1 MKKSIIILSF
11 IAVSFGLKAQ
21 HYDTLV
27 YKPVE
32 IETCRTVFDT
42 TLAVSQNFSMFNNYA
57 YRYTTCPNSGYLPYY
72 FGYIAGTNDYGID
85 RLAQP
90 YFMDTI
96 VRVIG
101 VATQFS
107 GAINGNPNATFNLY
121 LQDTG
126 FTTVYAH
133 ANYKCVQD
141 TSIHNPNG
149 NQLSTI
155 VLGRYYFDTAINI
168 QNFNLVADFP
178 TFNTPNY
185 YPSIFNHTLSA
196 FDTSSCWGMN
206 AECYT
211 GHSPYFRKNGVWTS
225 FKDDYV
231 YELYSRMHIFMFPI
245 LAIKN
250 NSSLGQEV
258 ESSIKVDVYPNPA
271 KDVLNISS
279 SNTIKDIEIYNII
292 GQKLIEKNI
301 QSLNSSIDISK
312 LDKGNYIIKLN
323 TEKGRMNKKF
333 IIE

>member
-1 MKKSIIILSF
+1 MKKTIIIIAF

-21 HYDTLV
+21 HYDTLI

-57 YRYTTCPNSGYLPYY
+57 YRYNTCPNSEYMGYY
-72 FGYIAGTNDYGID
+72 FGYIAGTSEYAID
-85 RLAQP
+85 GLAQP
-90 YFMDTI
+90 YFMDTT
-96 VRVIG
+96 VMVIG
-101 VATQFS
+101 VATQFE
-107 GAINGNPNATFNLY
+107 GGINGNNNATFNLY

-133 ANYKCVQD
+133 TNYKCVFD

-149 NQLSTI
+149 NPSSNKI
-155 VLGRYYFDTAINI
+155 LGRFYFDTAINI
-168 QNFNLVADFP
+168 QNFNIVADFP
-178 TFNTPNY
+178 TLNTPGY
-185 YPSIFNHTLSA
+185 MPSHFNHTLSNY
-196 FDTSSCWGMN
+196 DPTCLGN
-206 AECYT
+206 YVECYT

-231 YELYSRMHIFMFPI
+231 YEIYSRMHIFMFPI
-245 LAIKN
+245 LAIKD
-250 NSSLGQEV
+250 NSSLGKEV
-258 ESSIKVDVYPNPA
+258 ESSIKVDIYPNPA
-271 KDVLNISS
+271 RDLLNISS

-301 QSLNSSIDISK
+301 QSPNSSIDISK
-312 LDKGNYIIKLN
+312 LSKGNYIIKVN
-323 TEKGRMNKKF
+323 TEKGIVNKKF